1 MQYTNNPY
9 NPYLCNIQHNPNVAT
24 APPLDEIN
32 YTNQIPQNYT
42 HIPHI
47 QQPRPVYLYPDIPNN
62 IHYMTAAEQYNRDR
76 GIQMQMRKKQQED
89 DCCCFGLLTILCCC
103 CIY

>member
-1 MQYTNNPY
+1 M
-9 NPYLCNIQHNPNVAT
+9 IQMLRP
-24 APPLDEIN
+24 APPLDEVN
-32 YTNQIPQNYT
+32 YANQIPQNHT
-42 HIPHI
+42 RIPHI

-76 GIQMQMRKKQQED
+76 EIQMQMRKKQQED